1 MRVMRPL
8 QLLGPAQTNSGILS
22 EDLVEADEQV
32 HLLDGVVPTTA
43 GIDMLWAA
51 SVDMPHFDAGI
62 SKWGMTPM
70 CRTGRSWNQFDL
82 LIAMNLL
89 VRSWGANCG
98 HS

>member
-1 MRVMRPL
+1 VRVMRPL

-43 GIDMLWAA
+43 RIDMLWVA

-70 CRTGRSWNQFDL
+70 CRTACPRPG
-82 LIAMNLL
+82 MN
-89 VRSWGANCG
+89 GATP
-98 HS
+98 